1 VYVTGVEGA
10 ARLARVV
17 SDHGC
22 GASAFSILE
31 QLGGPREAPVDTTA
45 AAAVDH
51 RADPLHLVAITV
63 AGGPAHSRTPG
74 RPDGAYVSDGQL
86 TKRHVRAIT
95 VSGLGPLPG
104 DLLWDVGAGSGSVGI
119 EWLRAEP
126 SAAAIAIEQRA
137 GRASA
142 ITRNALALGVPEL
155 RVVGGRAPDALADL

>member
-1 VYVTGVEGA
+1 SAFTLACARMGWPEVDVALVSAVACELEVVVRSLQPGRRIVVYVTGVEGA

-31 QLGGPREAPVDTTA
+31 QLGGPREARVDTTA

-74 RPDGAYVSDGQL
+74 RPD
-86 TKRHVRAIT
+86 
-95 VSGLGPLPG
+95 
-104 DLLWDVGAGSGSVGI
+104 
-119 EWLRAEP
+119 
-126 SAAAIAIEQRA
+126 
-137 GRASA
+137 
-142 ITRNALALGVPEL
+142 
-155 RVVGGRAPDALADL
+155 